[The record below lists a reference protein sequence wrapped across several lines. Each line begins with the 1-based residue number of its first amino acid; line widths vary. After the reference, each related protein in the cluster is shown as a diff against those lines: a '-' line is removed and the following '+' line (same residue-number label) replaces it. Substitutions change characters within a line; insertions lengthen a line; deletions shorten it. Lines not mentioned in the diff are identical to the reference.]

1 MGVKKKFMSKKTNPN
16 VGSQS
21 ISKEINDGMHATAT
35 DASQPETV
43 EEAVTQN
50 ETEVPDTGQ
59 DEKDQKP
66 DKPRRGLIGI
76 IADRLGYVKINKVT
90 QWTTDIYK
98 SIAEGMDENGF
109 AALQLKEKFE
119 ALADGISNL
128 MQAHARELEQANAAV
143 TEANGLVEAEIRAK
157 VEALAEAEQAKN
169 HAIHAENRAN
179 EAELKVKALESEKQL
194 LQNGIDKMNA
204 AKGEQE
210 KRDETVQGDI
220 KELRTEN
227 GKLCG
232 QIDTLERELGTA
244 NNSNAQLTEIN
255 NELNRRYNTLQ
266 SEHIKLQ
273 SKHDTLQGEYKSLQE
288 TYNICNARR
297 EELEAS
303 EVGQLTETIKAKDK
317 EITGLNADKTAAEEA
332 KKQIEADKSLVDQQL
347 EEVRSTLQTR
357 DGELNAERET
367 TKGLRLRVKAHETEI
382 DALTNQNSKFA
393 KTIESQNAELE
404 TRQTTINEKKEEIG
418 RLNSD
423 NVSLRGEITTL
434 NEKVR
439 GLEQDK
445 ATLTT
450 DNESIKHQL
459 DEKADFIR
467 AERDGFAQ
475 EMMSLAKNLSEAA
488 AKDFLGCCDDAF
500 EGNRISLQ
508 EKVLKP
514 IRALERKMKEV
525 NPGSYASRDEL
536 AAAYHSLIKSQ
547 FDEASGLTR
556 IAQWYAYSQVAFMVD
571 KDRSDGLFIRQREIR
586 DIYGQAVKLMGNVG
600 IEYCLPA
607 LYAERLSEDSPYD
620 DVTGRRQLNIEY
632 MCPTARSHKENIDC
646 IDSSQVIIDVVEV
659 GFTDSKGNNKKSQ
672 VII

>member
-1 MGVKKKFMSKKTNPN
+1 MGVKKKFKSKKTNPN
-16 VGSQS
+16 VGSQT
-21 ISKEINDGMHATAT
+21 ISEEINDGMHATAT

-50 ETEVPDTGQ
+50 ETEMPDTGQ

-76 IADRLGYVKINKVT
+76 IADRLGYVKIDKVT

-98 SIAEGMDENGF
+98 KIAEGMDENGF
-109 AALQLKEKFE
+109 AALSLKEKFE

-128 MQAHARELEQANAAV
+128 TQAHAQELEQANAAV
-143 TEANGLVEAEIRAK
+143 TEANGRVEAEVRAK

-169 HAIHAENRAN
+169 LAIQAENRAN
-179 EAELKVKALESEKQL
+179 EAEVKVIALESEKQL
-194 LQNGIDKMNA
+194 LQNGIDEMNT

-210 KRDETVQGDI
+210 KRDKTVQGDI
-220 KELRTEN
+220 KALRTEN
-227 GKLCG
+227 SELRG
-232 QIDTLERELGTA
+232 QIDTRERELGTA
-244 NNSNAQLTEIN
+244 NNSNAQLTAIN

-266 SEHIKLQ
+266 AEHTGLQ
-273 SKHDTLQGEYKSLQE
+273 SKHDTLQDEYTSLQE

-303 EVGQLTETIKAKDK
+303 EVGQLTETIKAKDEK
-317 EITGLNADKTAAEEA
+317 ITGLNADKTAAEEA
-332 KKQIEADKSLVDQQL
+332 KKQIEADKNLVDQQL

-367 TKGLRLRVKAHETEI
+367 TKGLRLMVKAHETEI
-382 DALTNQNSKFA
+382 EALTNQNSEFA

-404 TRQTTINEKKEEIG
+404 ARQTTINEKEEEIG
-418 RLNSD
+418 RLNND

-434 NEKVR
+434 NKKVR

-450 DNESIKHQL
+450 DNETVKHQL
-459 DEKADFIR
+459 GEKADFIR
-467 AERDGFAQ
+467 AERNGFAQ
-475 EMMSLAKNLSEAA
+475 EMMSLAKSLSEAA

-500 EGNRISLQ
+500 EDNRISLQ

-514 IRALERKMKEV
+514 IRALEREMKEV
-525 NPGSYASRDEL
+525 NPDSYASRDEL

>member
-16 VGSQS
+16 VGSQT

-35 DASQPETV
+35 DASQPETL
-43 EEAVTQN
+43 EEAFTQN
-50 ETEVPDTGQ
+50 ETEMLDTGQ
-59 DEKDQKP
+59 DEKDRKP

-76 IADRLGYVKINKVT
+76 VADRLGYVKIDKVT

-98 SIAEGMDENGF
+98 IIAEGMDENAF
-109 AALQLKEKFE
+109 AALLLKEKFE

-128 MQAHARELEQANAAV
+128 MQAHAQELEQANAAV
-143 TEANGLVEAEIRAK
+143 TEANGRVEAEVRAK
-157 VEALAEAEQAKN
+157 VEALTEAEQAKN
-169 HAIHAENRAN
+169 LAIQAENRAN
-179 EAELKVKALESEKQL
+179 KAEVKVIALESEKQL
-194 LQNGIDKMNA
+194 LQNSIDEMNA

-210 KRDETVQGDI
+210 KRDKTVQGDI
-220 KELRTEN
+220 KALRTEN
-227 GKLCG
+227 SELRG
-232 QIDTLERELGTA
+232 QIDTRERDLGTA
-244 NNSNAQLTEIN
+244 KNSNAQLTAIN
-255 NELNRRYNTLQ
+255 DELNRRYNTLQ
-266 SEHIKLQ
+266 AEHTDLQ
-273 SKHDTLQGEYKSLQE
+273 SKHDTLQDEYTSLQE

-332 KKQIEADKSLVDQQL
+332 KKQIEADKNLVDQQL
-347 EEVRSTLQTR
+347 EEVRRTLQTR

-382 DALTNQNSKFA
+382 EALTNQNSEFA

-404 TRQTTINEKKEEIG
+404 ARQTTINEKEEEIG

-450 DNESIKHQL
+450 DNETVKHQL
-459 DEKADFIR
+459 GEKTDFIR

-475 EMMSLAKNLSEAA
+475 EMMSLAKSLSEAA

-500 EGNRISLQ
+500 EDNRISLQ
-508 EKVLKP
+508 EKVLKS
-514 IRALERKMKEV
+514 IRALEREMKEV
-525 NPGSYASRDEL
+525 DPDGYASRDEL

-547 FDEASGLTR
+547 FDQASGLTR

-600 IEYCLPA
+600 MEYCLPA